1 MENKDSI
8 IDLTKITKG
17 GIANLTKRLERIE
30 NKIDTMVKSDQ
41 MKLSDLYT
49 VEQTYGGHRYM
60 KDKDEAFKNPSKI
73 PINLNHCGKLC
84 GCIYYNEKTEETFL
98 VVKDGMGKPMY
109 YSLMDKAKK
118 MFEARV

>member
-1 MENKDSI
+1 MINQ
-8 IDLTKITKG
+8 DLEPILKG
-17 GIANLTKRLERIE
+17 GIANLTRRLERIE
-30 NKIDTMVKSDQ
+30 NKVNTMVQSDQ

-49 VEQTYGGHRYM
+49 IEQSDGKRRFM
-60 KDKDEAFKNPSKI
+60 KDKNEAFENPSKI
-73 PINLNHCGKLC
+73 PIDLNHCGKLC

>member
-1 MENKDSI
+1 MENKDLL

-17 GIANLTKRLERIE
+17 GVANLTKRLERIE
-30 NKIDTMVKSDQ
+30 NKVNSVVQSEQ
-41 MKLSDLYT
+41 MKLADLYT
-49 VEQTYGGHRYM
+49 VEQSDGNLRHM
-60 KDKDEAFKNPSKI
+60 NDKNEAFENPSKI
-73 PINLNHCGKLC
+73 PVDLNHCGKLC

-98 VVKDGMGKPMY
+98 VVKDAMPWSMY